1 MTIAVDLGR
10 KATKQTNRLQG
21 ESIAGKWADR
31 RTLLTYIPH
40 HWGIGILLLHT
51 PVAQQIWLDNL
62 SSCLEDSITNKN
74 LIYRRR
80 QSQYLQHLLKREWI
94 KKNQIKI
101 SPNDQ
106 PDYPVNSVI
115 NLLTCTTLTKCCTAI
130 NAAVNNNDNGKIV

>member
-1 MTIAVDLGR
+1 MTIAVDLGC

-21 ESIAGKWADR
+21 ESIEGKWADR

-94 KKNQIKI
+94 KKSNKNKPHR
-101 SPNDQ
+101 S
-106 PDYPVNSVI
+106 
-115 NLLTCTTLTKCCTAI
+115 A
-130 NAAVNNNDNGKIV
+130 

>member
-1 MTIAVDLGR
+1 MTIAVDLGH

-94 KKNQIKI
+94 KKIK
-101 SPNDQ
+101 
-106 PDYPVNSVI
+106 
-115 NLLTCTTLTKCCTAI
+115 
-130 NAAVNNNDNGKIV
+130 

>member
-1 MTIAVDLGR
+1 MPIAVDLGR

-40 HWGIGILLLHT
+40 HWGIGICCYIHQLHT

-74 LIYRRR
+74 LINRRR

-94 KKNQIKI
+94 KKSNKNKPQ
-101 SPNDQ
+101 
-106 PDYPVNSVI
+106 
-115 NLLTCTTLTKCCTAI
+115 
-130 NAAVNNNDNGKIV
+130 

>member
-51 PVAQQIWLDNL
+51 PW
-62 SSCLEDSITNKN
+62 SCIHQLLNKFG
-74 LIYRRR
+74 
-80 QSQYLQHLLKREWI
+80 WI
-94 KKNQIKI
+94 IC
-101 SPNDQ
+101 
-106 PDYPVNSVI
+106 PVV
-115 NLLTCTTLTKCCTAI
+115 
-130 NAAVNNNDNGKIV
+130 

>member
-1 MTIAVDLGR
+1 MGRPKDTFDLHPTSLGYWNFAV
-10 KATKQTNRLQG
+10 AYTSCIHQ
-21 ESIAGKWADR
+21 
-31 RTLLTYIPH
+31 
-40 HWGIGILLLHT
+40 LHT

-80 QSQYLQHLLKREWI
+80 QSQYLPTPKRMD

>member
-1 MTIAVDLGR
+1 M
-10 KATKQTNRLQG
+10 
-21 ESIAGKWADR
+21 
-31 RTLLTYIPH
+31 TYIPDQ
-40 HWGIGILLLHT
+40 WGIGILHT

-80 QSQYLQHLLKREWI
+80 QSQYLPTPFKKSMVI

-106 PDYPVNSVI
+106 PDYPGNSVI
-115 NLLTCTTLTKCCTAI
+115 NLFTNICLQVP
-130 NAAVNNNDNGKIV
+130 N